1 MARVPLNPPANG
13 WSLVIRPRDWGTLT
27 GHLFIGLGEQGAVL
41 LAEQVPGP
49 RGPRLLVRHVIL
61 AEDGVD
67 YVPGTTGF
75 RALAPHFV
83 RDCALLAHSKGL
95 VYIAVHNHGGF
106 DHVGF
111 SVIDL
116 ASHERGYPALVQLTG
131 NPIAGLVL
139 TPGSAAG
146 DIWLPGGDRT
156 ELAELVI
163 PGRRLV
169 RLRPEP
175 ATSTAAD
182 DRWDRQA
189 RVFGDAGQNIF
200 SQMRVA
206 VVGLGGAG
214 SLITEFIARLGVGHL
229 ILIDADIVTVDNL
242 PRLVAAEQYDI
253 GLPKTTIAARNA
265 RRANADVYVDEFI
278 LEVQHRD
285 AQAALRLC
293 DFIFLAADSNAARHF
308 VNKIVE
314 EQLIP
319 GVQVGVKV
327 PVEIDGTIGR
337 IHTAV
342 RPLVPGNG
350 CLRCNGLIN
359 ATELALD
366 MAPADVRRAA
376 RYVDEVP
383 APSVIAL
390 NAVAVA
396 EAVNSFMLGATG
408 LLADDD
414 APYVITFPRQADVQL
429 HSPRRDIACSYCGEV
444 SEPWPTR

>member
-1 MARVPLNPPANG
+1 VARVPLNPPANG
-13 WSLVIRPRDWGTLT
+13 WSLVIPPRHWDTLT
-27 GHLFIGLGEQGAVL
+27 GHLFTGWGEHGAVL
-41 LAEQVPGP
+41 LTEQVPGP
-49 RGPRLLVRHVIL
+49 RGPRLLVRRVIL
-61 AEDGVD
+61 AENSVD
-67 YVPGTTGF
+67 YIPGTTGF

-83 RDCALLAHSKGL
+83 RDSALLAYSKGM

-106 DHVGF
+106 DRVRF
-111 SVIDL
+111 SEIDL

-131 NPIAGLVL
+131 NPVAGLVL
-139 TPGSAAG
+139 TPGAAAG
-146 DIWLPGGDRT
+146 DIWCPGGDRAD
-156 ELAELVI
+156 LAELVI
-163 PGRRLV
+163 PGRCLA
-169 RLRPEP
+169 RLRPKP
-175 ATSTAAD
+175 ATSTATD

-189 RVFGDAGQNIF
+189 RVYGDAGQNIF

-214 SLITEFIARLGVGHL
+214 SLIAEFIARLGVGHL
-229 ILIDADIVTVDNL
+229 TLIDADVVTVENL
-242 PRLVAAEQYDI
+242 PRLVGAEPYDI
-253 GLPKTTIAARNA
+253 GQPKTTLAARNA
-265 RRANADVYVDEFI
+265 RRANADVQVDELI
-278 LEVQHRD
+278 VEVQHPD
-285 AQAALRLC
+285 PQAALRQC

-314 EQLIP
+314 EHLIP

-327 PVEIDGTIGR
+327 PVEDDGTVGR

-342 RPLVPGNG
+342 RPLIPGNG

-366 MAPADVRRAA
+366 MAPTDVRRAA

-396 EAVNSFMLGATG
+396 EAVNVFMLGATG

-414 APYVITFPRQADVQL
+414 APYVISFPRQADVQL
-429 HSPRRDIACSYCGEV
+429 HSPRRDKGCSYCGEV
-444 SEPWPTR
+444 SEPTSR